1 MGRDL
6 AMYLKFL
13 KFQAVQF
20 FIIFV
25 LSFSTMIPLYWSG
38 SDAERYLTKTL
49 TLNNTSNK
57 NSSLFSDAPIN
68 STFGLSAK
76 DSSYNL
82 IMITILNI
90 QSDEKKLAYSYA
102 FVTVVSCVVY
112 FQIFKFWRD
121 TSVWNDINFERGE
134 DMYFSQLQNHV
145 VFIRGIPKNINPVTG
160 SDEIK
165 RILKRTF
172 QNQLIDF
179 KIVGQHN
186 DLYILGQLW
195 QELCDQL

>member
-1 MGRDL
+1 MIRLMGRDL

-38 SDAERYLTKTL
+38 SDAQRYLAKSQTINYSTIR
-49 TLNNTSNK
+49 
-57 NSSLFSDAPIN
+57 NSSLLTDAPIN

-90 QSDEKKLAYSYA
+90 QSDERKLAYSYA
-102 FVTVVSCVVY
+102 FVTLVSCIVY

-134 DMYFSQLQNHV
+134 DMYFS
-145 VFIRGIPKNINPVTG
+145 
-160 SDEIK
+160 
-165 RILKRTF
+165 
-172 QNQLIDF
+172 
-179 KIVGQHN
+179 
-186 DLYILGQLW
+186 
-195 QELCDQL
+195 

>member
-1 MGRDL
+1 
-6 AMYLKFL
+6 
-13 KFQAVQF
+13 
-20 FIIFV
+20 
-25 LSFSTMIPLYWSG
+25 MIPLYWSG

-49 TLNNTSNK
+49 TLNNTINK
-57 NSSLFSDAPIN
+57 NSSLLSDAPIN

-102 FVTVVSCVVY
+102 FVTVVSCIVY

-134 DMYFSQLQNHV
+134 DMYFS
-145 VFIRGIPKNINPVTG
+145 
-160 SDEIK
+160 
-165 RILKRTF
+165 
-172 QNQLIDF
+172 
-179 KIVGQHN
+179 
-186 DLYILGQLW
+186 
-195 QELCDQL
+195 